1 MFISGRKLKPVV
13 QKRQPVALD
22 SCKEAKIMIHVI
34 KGFNVPI
41 RNLAKQNILAHMR
54 GGPASQFNQNFGQD
68 PYGGSRNAPTAMA
81 LNQFGSMRP

>member
-1 MFISGRKLKPVV
+1 
-13 QKRQPVALD
+13 
-22 SCKEAKIMIHVI
+22 MIHVI

-81 LNQFGSMRP
+81 LN